1 MQTNISLLSALP
13 TLDSQSEDWA
23 NYYSLATKQLGSDAA
38 KSLFSKAW
46 AKWGDGVAGSK
57 ADTVKVREMT
67 GLPLDETFFQ
77 GLQSTGDSV
86 IGTFGGLFST
96 VATGTKIV
104 MFASIGIGALLIGGI
119 AYRIVTASATEIGTV
134 AGVAAKVAV

>member
-13 TLDSQSEDWA
+13 TLGSQSEDWA
-23 NYYSLATKQLGSDAA
+23 NYYSLATKQLGQDAA
-38 KSLFSKAW
+38 KNLFSKAW
-46 AKWGDGVAGSK
+46 AKWGGGVAGSK

-77 GLQSTGDSV
+77 ELRSTGDSV